1 MAGWRKRFGS
11 GVWISGLQV
20 PTVVH
25 VLDLLFVGV
34 VFLGVQHW
42 CLEAKSVALAPIL
55 ISMSQAG

>member
-34 VFLGVQHW
+34 VFLGNFII
-42 CLEAKSVALAPIL
+42 A
-55 ISMSQAG
+55 